1 MFVPRAN
8 SRRTLLRP
16 SSEREVT
23 RSRFGSPATAF
34 SIRSVMICST
44 SSGPTFG

>member
-1 MFVPRAN
+1 MSVPRAN
-8 SRRTLLRP
+8 SSRTRLDP
-16 SSEREVT
+16 SSDWEVT